1 MRPFLLASFESTLA
15 YITNPLGI
23 VSLLILIIGGYHL
36 FRWAYDEIFFR
47 GYVMGIYEPPL
58 HSVDDLGQHS
68 LSDFDDFG
76 SDPLSDFDDFG
87 SDPPPDLGDF
97 REIGRAFAFGW
108 IDGHR
113 EFVEELTTVDL
124 EEVEEGGD
132 DSFDD
137 DFANEYR

>member
-1 MRPFLLASFESTLA
+1 MRPFLLASIESTLA
-15 YITNPLGI
+15 FIASPLGI

-36 FRWAYDEIFFR
+36 FRWAYDEILFR
-47 GYVMGIYEPPL
+47 GYVLGIYEPPL
-58 HSVDDLGQHS
+58 PNVHDLGQHS
-68 LSDFDDFG
+68 LSDFGDFG
-76 SDPLSDFDDFG
+76 PDPLS
-87 SDPPPDLGDF
+87 DLGDF
-97 REIGRAFAFGW
+97 REIGRALALGW

-124 EEVEEGGD
+124 DEFEERGD